1 MSTTTSNLVAVKVP
15 SVGESITSGVIGSWK
30 KKNGDTVASGDP
42 LFEIETDKVTSE
54 VFAETS
60 GTLEILVAEGTEVK
74 VGQVV
79 AHILPGKA
87 GASVG
92 PRSAAAKG
100 KSAAEDQV
108 GTAVPSRPSTSPKT
122 EPSVNV
128 NERPPSPISPRES
141 GGPATFEERAVA
153 RTFRAGKES
162 RRRMSPLRRKIADR
176 LVSAQHT
183 AAILTTFNEAD
194 LSKLIALRS
203 EVQPV
208 FQAEHGV
215 KLGFMSFFIQ
225 AAVHALK
232 AVPAVNA
239 RIEGDEIVEQ
249 HYYDIGV
256 AVGTEKGLV
265 VPVLRDCDQL
275 DLAGIEKALADVA
288 QRAREGKLS
297 LPDLEGGVFTISNGG
312 IYGSVMSTPI
322 LNPPQS
328 AILGMH
334 AIQPRPVAVDG
345 QVEIRP
351 MMNLALSYDHRLID
365 GKEAVTFL
373 IEIKKFVENP
383 TLALFGL
390 SPS

>member
-1 MSTTTSNLVAVKVP
+1 MSTATSNLIPVKVP

-30 KKNGDTVASGDP
+30 KKNGESVSSGDP

-79 AHILPGKA
+79 AQIHPGKA
-87 GASVG
+87 GGKTSGG
-92 PRSAAAKG
+92 PRSAAAKN
-100 KSAAEDQV
+100 SEASV
-108 GTAVPSRPSTSPKT
+108 GTVVPNRPSTSPKT
-122 EPSVNV
+122 EPSVNINLNA
-128 NERPPSPISPRES
+128 NERFPSPVSPLPS
-141 GGPATFEERAVA
+141 SAPSDAP
-153 RTFRAGKES
+153 RTFRPGKES

-176 LVSAQHT
+176 LVSAQHN

-194 LSKLIALRS
+194 LSKLIALRT

-239 RIEGDEIVEQ
+239 RIEGEEIVEQ

-275 DLAGIEKALADVA
+275 DLAGLEKALAEFA

-334 AIQPRPVAVDG
+334 AIQQRPVAVDG
-345 QVEIRP
+345 RVEIRP

-373 IEIKKFVENP
+373 IQIKKFVENP
-383 TLALFGL
+383 ALALFGL
-390 SPS
+390 PPA

>member
-1 MSTTTSNLVAVKVP
+1 MSTATSNLIAVKVP

-79 AHILPGKA
+79 AHILPGKGA
-87 GASVG
+87 GKSAQDSVG
-92 PRSAAAKG
+92 PRSAAAKDQPIQNQ
-100 KSAAEDQV
+100 KSNVQHSLD
-108 GTAVPSRPSTSPKT
+108 SPIRN
-122 EPSVNV
+122 PQSAIPN
-128 NERPPSPISPRES
+128 PPSSISQLPSSSGSDVAPR
-141 GGPATFEERAVA
+141 TY
-153 RTFRAGKES
+153 RAGKES

-239 RIEGDEIVEQ
+239 RIEGDEIVAQ

-275 DLAGIEKALADVA
+275 DLPGIEKALADVA

-334 AIQPRPVAVDG
+334 AIQQRPIAVDG

>member
-1 MSTTTSNLVAVKVP
+1 MSTATSNLVAVKVP

-30 KKNGDTVASGDP
+30 KKNGDIVASGDA

-79 AHILPGKA
+79 AHILPGKSS
-87 GASVG
+87 GK
-92 PRSAAAKG
+92 PKPSAEAP
-100 KSAAEDQV
+100 V
-108 GTAVPSRPSTSPKT
+108 GTAVPSRPSPTSKT
-122 EPSVNV
+122 EPSVNINLNV
-128 NERPPSPISPRES
+128 NERSPSPVSPLPS
-141 GGPATFEERAVA
+141 SAPADAA
-153 RTFRAGKES
+153 RTFRPGKES

-194 LSKLIALRS
+194 LSKLMTLRT

-215 KLGFMSFFIQ
+215 KLGFMSFFLQ

-232 AVPAVNA
+232 TVPAVNA

-275 DLAGIEKALADVA
+275 DLAGLEKALAEVA
-288 QRAREGKLS
+288 RRAREGKLS

-312 IYGSVMSTPI
+312 IYGSVLSTPI
-322 LNPPQS
+322 LNPPQA

>member
-1 MSTTTSNLVAVKVP
+1 MSTATSNPVAVKVP

-30 KKNGDTVASGDP
+30 KKNGEAVASGDP

-60 GTLEILVAEGTEVK
+60 GTLKILVAEGTEVK

-79 AHILPGKA
+79 AHIHPGKA
-87 GASVG
+87 PARTKTSTET
-92 PRSAAAKG
+92 P
-100 KSAAEDQV
+100 V
-108 GTAVPSRPSTSPKT
+108 GTAVPSRPSTPPTAESSLSTSRLPLPAT
-122 EPSVNV
+122 PT
-128 NERPPSPISPRES
+128 PSPISHLPS
-141 GGPATFEERAVA
+141 PGASDAAP

-194 LSKLIALRS
+194 LSKLIALRT

-239 RIEGDEIVEQ
+239 RIEGDEIVDQ

-275 DLAGIEKALADVA
+275 DLAGLERALADVA

-334 AIQPRPVAVDG
+334 AIQSRPIAVDG

-373 IEIKKFVENP
+373 IQIKKFVENP
-383 TLALFGL
+383 ALALFGL

>member
-1 MSTTTSNLVAVKVP
+1 MSTATSNLVAVKVP

-30 KKNGDTVASGDP
+30 RKNGDTVASGDP

-79 AHILPGKA
+79 AHILPGK
-87 GASVG
+87 
-92 PRSAAAKG
+92 SAG
-100 KSAAEDQV
+100 KSKPSAEAPA
-108 GTAVPSRPSTSPKT
+108 GTAGPSRPSTLSTT
-122 EPSVNV
+122 ESSLPAS
-128 NERPPSPISPRES
+128 RLPL
-141 GGPATFEERAVA
+141 PATPAPSSTSA
-153 RTFRAGKES
+153 GPSDAPRTFRPGKES

-176 LVSAQHT
+176 LVSAQHN

-194 LSKLIALRS
+194 LSKLIALRTQ
-203 EVQPV
+203 VQPV

-239 RIEGDEIVEQ
+239 RIEGEEIVEQ

-275 DLAGIEKALADVA
+275 DLAGLEKALAEFA

-334 AIQPRPVAVDG
+334 AIQQRPVAVDG
-345 QVEIRP
+345 RVEIRP

-373 IEIKKFVENP
+373 IQIKKFVENP
-383 TLALFGL
+383 ALALFGL
-390 SPS
+390 PPA

>member
-1 MSTTTSNLVAVKVP
+1 MSTATSNLIPVKVP

-30 KKNGDTVASGDP
+30 KKNGETVASGDP

-60 GTLEILVAEGTEVK
+60 GTLEILVSEGTEVK

-79 AHILPGKA
+79 AHILPGK
-87 GASVG
+87 GAPKARPVTGESVG
-92 PRSAAAKG
+92 
-100 KSAAEDQV
+100 
-108 GTAVPSRPSTSPKT
+108 AVVPNRPSATSKT
-122 EPSVNV
+122 EPSVNLNV
-128 NERPPSPISPRES
+128 NDRAPSPPSPPSASASDAAP
-141 GGPATFEERAVA
+141 

-275 DLAGIEKALADVA
+275 DLAGMEKALADVA
-288 QRAREGKLS
+288 RRAREGKLS

-312 IYGSVMSTPI
+312 IYGSVLSTPI
-322 LNPPQS
+322 LNPPQA

-334 AIQPRPVAVDG
+334 AIQQRPVAVDG

-383 TLALFGL
+383 TLALFGI

>member
-30 KKNGDTVASGDP
+30 KKNGDSVASGDP

-60 GTLEILVAEGTEVK
+60 GTLEILVAEGREVK

-79 AHILPGKA
+79 AHILPGKGA
-87 GASVG
+87 GKPSVAAPAKPARSEGG
-92 PRSAAAKG
+92 P
-100 KSAAEDQV
+100 
-108 GTAVPSRPSTSPKT
+108 TSSFKT

-128 NERPPSPISPRES
+128 NLNVNERSPSPISPRASE
-141 GGPATFEERAVA
+141 GPATFEERAVA
-153 RTFRAGKES
+153 RTFKPGRES

-176 LVSAQHT
+176 LVSAQHN

-194 LSKLIALRS
+194 LSKLIALRT

-239 RIEGDEIVEQ
+239 RIEGEEIVEQ

-275 DLAGIEKALADVA
+275 DLAGLEKALAEFA

-334 AIQPRPVAVDG
+334 AIQQRPVAVDG
-345 QVEIRP
+345 RVEIRP

-373 IEIKKFVENP
+373 IQIKKFVENP
-383 TLALFGL
+383 ALALFGL
-390 SPS
+390 PPA

>member
-1 MSTTTSNLVAVKVP
+1 MSTATSNLVAVKVP
-15 SVGESITSGVIGSWK
+15 SVGESITSGVIGNWK
-30 KKNGDTVASGDP
+30 KKNGDSVASGDA

-79 AHILPGKA
+79 AHILPGKSS
-87 GASVG
+87 GK
-92 PRSAAAKG
+92 PKPSAEAP
-100 KSAAEDQV
+100 V
-108 GTAVPSRPSTSPKT
+108 GTAAPSRPSPTSKT
-122 EPSVNV
+122 EPSVSINLNV
-128 NERPPSPISPRES
+128 NERSPSPVSPLPS
-141 GGPATFEERAVA
+141 SAPADAA
-153 RTFRAGKES
+153 RTFRPGKES

-194 LSKLIALRS
+194 LSKLMALRT

-215 KLGFMSFFIQ
+215 KLGFMSFFLQ

-232 AVPAVNA
+232 TVPAVNA

-275 DLAGIEKALADVA
+275 DLAGLEKSLAEVA
-288 QRAREGKLS
+288 RRAREGKLS

-312 IYGSVMSTPI
+312 IYGSVLSTPI
-322 LNPPQS
+322 LNPPQA

>member
-1 MSTTTSNLVAVKVP
+1 MSTATSNLIPVKVP

-30 KKNGDTVASGDP
+30 KKNGDSVASGDP

-79 AHILPGKA
+79 AHILPGK
-87 GASVG
+87 ST
-92 PRSAAAKG
+92 G
-100 KSAAEDQV
+100 KSKPSAEAPV
-108 GTAVPSRPSTSPKT
+108 GTAVPSRPGTSPKT
-122 EPSVNV
+122 EPSVNINLNV
-128 NERPPSPISPRES
+128 NERSPSSISQLPS
-141 GGPATFEERAVA
+141 STGSDAAP

-162 RRRMSPLRRKIADR
+162 RRRMTPLRRKIADR
-176 LVSAQHT
+176 LVSAQHN

-194 LSKLIALRS
+194 LSKLIALRT

-275 DLAGIEKALADVA
+275 DLAGLEKALAEFA

-334 AIQPRPVAVDG
+334 AIQQRPVAVDG

-373 IEIKKFVENP
+373 IQIKKFVENP
-383 TLALFGL
+383 ALALFGL
-390 SPS
+390 PPS

>member
-1 MSTTTSNLVAVKVP
+1 MSTATSNLIPVKVP
-15 SVGESITSGVIGSWK
+15 SVGESITSGVIGNWK
-30 KKNGDTVASGDP
+30 KKNGDSVASGDP

-79 AHILPGKA
+79 AHIHPGKA
-87 GASVG
+87 PA
-92 PRSAAAKG
+92 RTKTN
-100 KSAAEDQV
+100 AEIPV
-108 GTAVPSRPSTSPKT
+108 ETAVPSRPSTSPKT

-153 RTFRAGKES
+153 RTFRPGKES

-194 LSKLIALRS
+194 LSKLITLRA
-203 EVQPV
+203 EVQPA

-256 AVGTEKGLV
+256 AVGTDKGLV

-275 DLAGIEKALADVA
+275 DLPGIEKALADVA

-334 AIQPRPVAVDG
+334 AIQSRPIAVDG

>member
-30 KKNGDTVASGDP
+30 KKNGDSVASGDP

-79 AHILPGKA
+79 AHIHPGKSPVKSKA
-87 GASVG
+87 KAESPV
-92 PRSAAAKG
+92 AAA
-100 KSAAEDQV
+100 
-108 GTAVPSRPSTSPKT
+108 VPNRPITP
-122 EPSVNV
+122 PPADRSVNLNV
-128 NERPPSPISPRES
+128 NERSPSSISPLPS
-141 GGPATFEERAVA
+141 ASASDAAP
-153 RTFRAGKES
+153 RTFRPGKES

-176 LVSAQHT
+176 LVSAQHN

-194 LSKLIALRS
+194 LSKLIALRT

-275 DLAGIEKALADVA
+275 DLAGLEKALAEFA

-312 IYGSVMSTPI
+312 IYGSVLSTPI

-334 AIQPRPVAVDG
+334 AIQQRPVAVDG
-345 QVEIRP
+345 RVEIRP

-373 IEIKKFVENP
+373 IQIKKFVENP
-383 TLALFGL
+383 ALALFGL
-390 SPS
+390 PPS

>member
-1 MSTTTSNLVAVKVP
+1 MSTATSNTIPVKVP
-15 SVGESITSGVIGSWK
+15 SVGESITSGVLGSWK
-30 KKNGDTVASGDP
+30 KKNGDVVATGDA

-54 VFAETS
+54 VFADAD
-60 GTLEILVAEGTEVK
+60 GTLETLVPEGTEVK

-79 AHILPGKA
+79 AHIVPGKA
-87 GASVG
+87 GKKAAGSSD
-92 PRSAAAKG
+92 PKTAAAAPNRPV
-100 KSAAEDQV
+100 SA
-108 GTAVPSRPSTSPKT
+108 PKT
-122 EPSVNV
+122 ETPVKLNDRTASSAPASHV
-128 NERPPSPISPRES
+128 PSPSTP
-141 GGPATFEERAVA
+141 GAADAAP
-153 RTFRAGKES
+153 RTFRPGKET
-162 RRRMSPLRRKIADR
+162 RRKMSPLRRKIADR

-194 LSKLIALRS
+194 LSNLIALRT

-215 KLGFMSFFIQ
+215 KLGFMSFFLQ

-232 AVPAVNA
+232 AVPALNA

-256 AVGTEKGLV
+256 AVGTDRGLV

-275 DLAGIEKALADVA
+275 DLAGLEKNLAAVA
-288 QRAREGKLS
+288 TRAREGKLS

-312 IYGSVMSTPI
+312 IYGSVLSTPI

-328 AILGMH
+328 AILGLH
-334 AIQPRPVAVDG
+334 AIQQRPVAVNG

-373 IEIKKFVENP
+373 IAIKKFVENP
-383 TLALFGL
+383 ALALLGL
-390 SPS
+390 SPSA